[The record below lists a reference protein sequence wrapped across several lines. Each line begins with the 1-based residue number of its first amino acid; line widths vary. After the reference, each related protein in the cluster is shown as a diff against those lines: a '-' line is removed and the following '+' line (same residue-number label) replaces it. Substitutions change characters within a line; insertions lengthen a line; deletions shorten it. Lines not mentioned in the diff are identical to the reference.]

1 MKYLRLHNISIHI
14 NIYQNR
20 FINECAR
27 MIKAKIP
34 ESQSLRVFFV
44 RCRITYMFLIIGNL
58 GAAILFLPSVL

>member
-1 MKYLRLHNISIHI
+1 
-14 NIYQNR
+14 
-20 FINECAR
+20 